1 MLRAAEAVRD
11 KAELSRHTADKRA
24 RGAEEEVMLLRAALQ
39 QKSGALEDARAA
51 LVTADAVADVARK
64 GADEAMS
71 VVKAEW
77 LAVAARAK
85 VGWGSEGF

>member
-1 MLRAAEAVRD
+1 
-11 KAELSRHTADKRA
+11 
-24 RGAEEEVMLLRAALQ
+24 MLLRAALQ

-85 VGWGSEGF
+85 VGWGFEGFRGQRWVRVLRVGVRKGGLGF